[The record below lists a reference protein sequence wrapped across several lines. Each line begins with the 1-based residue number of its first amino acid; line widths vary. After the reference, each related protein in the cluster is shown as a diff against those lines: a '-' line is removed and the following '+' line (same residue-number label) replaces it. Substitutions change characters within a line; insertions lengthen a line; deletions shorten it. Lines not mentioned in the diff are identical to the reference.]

1 VAGQTWG
8 GVKMYKAAGRQAGV
22 NTFPG
27 GLY

>member
-1 VAGQTWG
+1 VWG
-8 GVKMYKAAGRQAGV
+8 GVKMYKAAGRHAGV